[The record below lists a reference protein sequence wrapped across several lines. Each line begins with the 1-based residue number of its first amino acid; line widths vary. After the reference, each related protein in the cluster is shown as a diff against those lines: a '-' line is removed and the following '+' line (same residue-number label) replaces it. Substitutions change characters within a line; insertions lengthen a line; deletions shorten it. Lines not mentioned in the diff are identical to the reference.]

1 MAKFTKED
9 AKAMAILDVAQSLGM
24 ELKQNSSQ
32 EWYWVEHDSFK
43 INTRKNRFNWYSRD
57 IHGDVIDLVKTIKE
71 VDYKQ
76 AMHYLRTGE
85 FPQAKM
91 SHPVKEPFNYVLG
104 RFEQPFVE
112 ARAYL
117 KEVRGLSDDTINSFG
132 QAGVLAQANK
142 KASDDY
148 LEPVVVFKSLDKD
161 KRVIGASLQGIVPNK
176 ERYEGK
182 GYLKQIAYNS
192 DGLSGM
198 SVDIGTPR
206 RLVFAEAPIDLM
218 SYYEANKGNLS
229 DVRLVAMDGL
239 KAGTVSRYT
248 MELLAELQGKAD
260 YKPDLSK
267 VGEALEKLAKVTTF
281 FQNGKN
287 SDLITLA
294 VDNDKAGRDFIERLQ
309 AKGIPVQTDIPPLPE
324 GITKMDWNDY
334 LKSQKADMV
343 LEDSLPC
350 DNSRLAQAE
359 RKLER
364 LNGELVEKADKVYAH
379 TRQANGQPMNDKRGG
394 LSFFR
399 KQDKLEGSVFTKLD
413 EIKKQEER
421 VEKLRYQQELKERGF
436 NKQGNGLVMSVDN
449 IPRIKGAIEAFEK
462 GEPGFTRA
470 TINRYR
476 KELVKLEAMKE
487 RLEDIRISPG
497 AQHLIDEGLVTQWQK
512 QPTLYF
518 VKGLR
523 KVAFE
528 LTDSGEFQVSAK
540 YQPKT
545 SEEVDKVEELLSGG
559 RNLIDL
565 SIGKELPSNIQA
577 NEKVQELLGQ
587 VEELGQTAYFWVTEE
602 DLGQPEEIVSQLD
615 NWFSSEK
622 VDATYKSDLFELVAG
637 DYTYMIEFRDGSISL
652 QNMEDY
658 SQYISNRIEEFGVSV
673 VISELE
679 SVIHDFNQ
687 VKNSIT
693 EGMHKELDA
702 LTSALTRDTERLDKQ
717 TTINN
722 EKEQNMAIEHES
734 ETMVRTIEPRFELE
748 ASELGRPEQ
757 PITNFDELQTWMLQ
771 QFNSV
776 FVREGYF
783 KTYLQVYSLDEH
795 GQEVASQIR
804 FDVGHGQ
811 SDFNPRREHI
821 RDYLVEHGYIQL
833 QNVALE
839 TKATLDSPINLYMVR
854 FNWSENL
861 GGSPNPLKDFSEGEL
876 IPYNEFISVLYRRN
890 EYSSDRGYERTSFDI
905 ITPDGEVLVSD
916 FRYDTGSE
924 VRTIAEKLEDSEL
937 AKIEEANKE
946 PYKLLAAIDKHL
958 EIPAHFSLPESA
970 IDAIS
975 TQYGENTPVLSEAEE
990 KMLDWLEQNYP
1001 PTSEYALE
1009 LQRGFGVAGLKSTLN
1024 HNTWEQYVSN
1034 SPLSEAELTEEV
1046 EQRTERLVQA
1056 RNEIKERLQSEFVPA
1071 LLQEIQKAPEQTQE
1085 QTKKSLEVKQGT
1097 NTGGELLNRNS
1108 SFLGEDSP
1116 RSAPQPVVNESQPNF
1131 PTNVQL
1137 HFTTEM
1143 GDMSN
1148 KAFRKNLRTL
1158 NLYADDLRHSAQW
1171 YLDNVAGSTVRY
1183 IYKTHQSDSLQ
1194 ILNVRFEKRNWMH
1207 LTGIIPVYEERV
1219 ESLSEQ
1225 FIDDVVR
1232 GSGHF
1237 KDLKFALG
1245 ATDKIKVIKLLSEI
1259 IEPEA
1264 FVFNDLS
1271 SVAKYN
1277 NLNLLQA
1284 LNPDDTD
1291 LLLLFKEEGAQ
1302 HVPASVMKIKGE
1314 MNNHLL
1320 DVEKGTVL
1328 GIYRERDGVIDQLS
1342 INQEYIR
1349 DGGKEFLTILQNRQL
1364 EPVITQEEPSLQ
1376 ERFTSVLDG
1385 VKELGFDLFKERNEE
1400 EFKLFHQLYEQNHN
1414 DLNQT
1419 VMAALKQDLVDINSN
1434 FFAEWKD
1441 DFLNQEKGI
1450 SSVDVLNGKLTK
1462 EEYETQVSAL
1472 IEEKSQPQQSLAELL
1487 ESKDSQALFNHLKEG
1502 MKEYANS
1509 DKYKQFLQAISKFHD
1524 YSIYNIH
1531 MMLLQKPDI
1540 SLVASYQKWKTD
1552 FDRQVQKGEKG
1563 IKIWVPMTFKEK
1575 DKNGQ
1580 PVLDANGQEK
1590 TITRFKLG
1598 TVFDVSQTAGKEI
1611 PKPVYNLENGV
1622 TNYQDIYR
1630 AARHVSQENGVK
1642 ISFQPIGS
1650 GANGYYHIEK
1660 KEIVIADKK
1669 MSEAQILKTLF
1680 HEMAHSELHHLDD
1693 GFNSSERELQA
1704 ESIAYVVANHF
1715 GIDTSEYSFAYLH
1728 NWSLDKQGYEDL
1740 ENQLKVVQA
1749 ESKSLINRI
1758 DKSLE
1763 LVKNKSL
1770 TNNKLQSKIAQVKQ
1784 KQEQEKQLRS
1794 SEVKQETSK
1803 KQQPTPK
1810 EL

>member
-9 AKAMAILDVAQSLGM
+9 AKAMSILDVAQSLGM
-24 ELKQNSSQ
+24 EMKQNSSQ

-43 INTRKNRFNWYSRD
+43 INTRKNRFDWYSRD
-57 IHGDVIDLVKTIKE
+57 VHGDVINLVEIIKE

-85 FPQAKM
+85 FPQAEM
-91 SHPVKEPFNYVLG
+91 TQPVKEPFNYVLG

-117 KEVRGLSDDTINSFG
+117 KEVRGLSDDTINFFG

-142 KASDDY
+142 KAPDDY

-248 MELLAELQGKAD
+248 MELLADLQGKAD

-281 FQNGKN
+281 FQDGKN

-294 VDNDKAGRDFIERLQ
+294 VDNDKAGRDFIERVQ

-324 GITKMDWNDY
+324 GATKMDWNDY
-334 LKSQKADMV
+334 LKSQKVGMV
-343 LEDSLPC
+343 LEDNVAR
-350 DNSRLAQAE
+350 DNSHLAQAE

-394 LSFFR
+394 SSFFR
-399 KQDKLEGSVFTKLD
+399 KQDMLEGSVFTKLD

-421 VEKLRYQQELKERGF
+421 VEKLRYQKGLKERGF
-436 NKQGNGLVMSVDN
+436 NKQGNGLIMSVDN

-545 SEEVDKVEELLSGG
+545 SEEVDKVEELLSDG

-565 SIGKELPSNIQA
+565 SIGKEFPSNIQA

-637 DYTYMIEFRDGSISL
+637 DYTYMIEFRDGSMSL

-658 SQYISNRIEEFGVSV
+658 SQYISNRIEEFGVGV

-693 EGMHKELDA
+693 EGMNKELDA
-702 LTSALTRDTERLDKQ
+702 LTSALTRDTERLDQQ

-722 EKEQNMAIEHES
+722 EKEKNMALEHGS
-734 ETMVRTIEPRFELE
+734 ETLNHATEPRFELE
-748 ASELGRPEQ
+748 FSELGRPEQ
-757 PITNFDELQTWMLQ
+757 PITNLDDLQNWVLQ
-771 QFNSV
+771 QFNS
-776 FVREGYF
+776 RYTDEGYF
-783 KTYLQVYSLDEH
+783 KTYLYVYSLDNK
-795 GQEVASQIR
+795 GQEIARQIR
-804 FDVGHGQ
+804 FDIGHGQ
-811 SDFNPRREHI
+811 GDFNPSREHI
-821 RDYLVEHGYIQL
+821 RDYLVEHGYIHL

-839 TKATLDSPINLYMVR
+839 TKTTLNSPTNPYMVR

-916 FRYDTGSE
+916 FKYDTGSE

-958 EIPAHFSLPESA
+958 EIPAHFSLPEAA

-1009 LQRGFGVAGLKSTLN
+1009 LHRGFGVAGLKSTLN

-1034 SPLSEAELTEEV
+1034 SALSEEELTKEV
-1046 EQRTERLVQA
+1046 KQRTERLVQA

-1071 LLQEIQKAPEQTQE
+1071 LLQ
-1085 QTKKSLEVKQGT
+1085 
-1097 NTGGELLNRNS
+1097 
-1108 SFLGEDSP
+1108 
-1116 RSAPQPVVNESQPNF
+1116 
-1131 PTNVQL
+1131 
-1137 HFTTEM
+1137 
-1143 GDMSN
+1143 
-1148 KAFRKNLRTL
+1148 
-1158 NLYADDLRHSAQW
+1158 
-1171 YLDNVAGSTVRY
+1171 
-1183 IYKTHQSDSLQ
+1183 
-1194 ILNVRFEKRNWMH
+1194 
-1207 LTGIIPVYEERV
+1207 
-1219 ESLSEQ
+1219 
-1225 FIDDVVR
+1225 
-1232 GSGHF
+1232 
-1237 KDLKFALG
+1237 
-1245 ATDKIKVIKLLSEI
+1245 
-1259 IEPEA
+1259 
-1264 FVFNDLS
+1264 
-1271 SVAKYN
+1271 
-1277 NLNLLQA
+1277 
-1284 LNPDDTD
+1284 
-1291 LLLLFKEEGAQ
+1291 
-1302 HVPASVMKIKGE
+1302 
-1314 MNNHLL
+1314 
-1320 DVEKGTVL
+1320 
-1328 GIYRERDGVIDQLS
+1328 
-1342 INQEYIR
+1342 
-1349 DGGKEFLTILQNRQL
+1349 
-1364 EPVITQEEPSLQ
+1364 
-1376 ERFTSVLDG
+1376 
-1385 VKELGFDLFKERNEE
+1385 
-1400 EFKLFHQLYEQNHN
+1400 
-1414 DLNQT
+1414 
-1419 VMAALKQDLVDINSN
+1419 
-1434 FFAEWKD
+1434 
-1441 DFLNQEKGI
+1441 
-1450 SSVDVLNGKLTK
+1450 
-1462 EEYETQVSAL
+1462 
-1472 IEEKSQPQQSLAELL
+1472 
-1487 ESKDSQALFNHLKEG
+1487 
-1502 MKEYANS
+1502 
-1509 DKYKQFLQAISKFHD
+1509 
-1524 YSIYNIH
+1524 
-1531 MMLLQKPDI
+1531 
-1540 SLVASYQKWKTD
+1540 
-1552 FDRQVQKGEKG
+1552 
-1563 IKIWVPMTFKEK
+1563 
-1575 DKNGQ
+1575 
-1580 PVLDANGQEK
+1580 
-1590 TITRFKLG
+1590 
-1598 TVFDVSQTAGKEI
+1598 
-1611 PKPVYNLENGV
+1611 
-1622 TNYQDIYR
+1622 
-1630 AARHVSQENGVK
+1630 
-1642 ISFQPIGS
+1642 
-1650 GANGYYHIEK
+1650 
-1660 KEIVIADKK
+1660 
-1669 MSEAQILKTLF
+1669 
-1680 HEMAHSELHHLDD
+1680 
-1693 GFNSSERELQA
+1693 
-1704 ESIAYVVANHF
+1704 
-1715 GIDTSEYSFAYLH
+1715 
-1728 NWSLDKQGYEDL
+1728 
-1740 ENQLKVVQA
+1740 
-1749 ESKSLINRI
+1749 
-1758 DKSLE
+1758 
-1763 LVKNKSL
+1763 
-1770 TNNKLQSKIAQVKQ
+1770 
-1784 KQEQEKQLRS
+1784 
-1794 SEVKQETSK
+1794 
-1803 KQQPTPK
+1803 
-1810 EL
+1810 

>member
-43 INTRKNRFNWYSRD
+43 INTRKNRFDWYSRD
-57 IHGDVIDLVKTIKE
+57 VHGDVIDLVEIIKE

-117 KEVRGLSDDTINSFG
+117 KEVRGLSDDTINFFG

-142 KASDDY
+142 KVPDDY

-192 DGLSGM
+192 DSLSGM

-248 MELLAELQGKAD
+248 MELLADLQGKAD
-260 YKPDLSK
+260 YKPDLNK
-267 VGEALEKLAKVTTF
+267 VGEALEKLAKVSTF
-281 FQNGKN
+281 FQDGKN

-294 VDNDKAGRDFIERLQ
+294 VDNDKAGRDFIERVQ

-324 GITKMDWNDY
+324 GATKMDWNDY
-334 LKSQKADMV
+334 LKSQKAGMV
-343 LEDSLPC
+343 LEDNVSR
-350 DNSRLAQAE
+350 DNSHLAQAE
-359 RKLER
+359 RK
-364 LNGELVEKADKVYAH
+364 H
-379 TRQANGQPMNDKRGG
+379 
-394 LSFFR
+394 
-399 KQDKLEGSVFTKLD
+399 
-413 EIKKQEER
+413 
-421 VEKLRYQQELKERGF
+421 
-436 NKQGNGLVMSVDN
+436 
-449 IPRIKGAIEAFEK
+449 
-462 GEPGFTRA
+462 
-470 TINRYR
+470 
-476 KELVKLEAMKE
+476 E

-497 AQHLIDEGLVTQWQK
+497 AQHLIDEGLVSQWPK

-559 RNLIDL
+559 RNLIEL

-622 VDATYKSDLFELVAG
+622 VDSTYKSDLFELVAG
-637 DYTYMIEFRDGSISL
+637 DYTYMIEFRDGSTSL

-693 EGMHKELDA
+693 EGMNKELDA
-702 LTSALTRDTERLDKQ
+702 LTSALERDTKLLDQQ

-748 ASELGRPEQ
+748 FSELGRPEQ
-757 PITNFDELQTWMLQ
+757 PI
-771 QFNSV
+771 
-776 FVREGYF
+776 
-783 KTYLQVYSLDEH
+783 
-795 GQEVASQIR
+795 
-804 FDVGHGQ
+804 
-811 SDFNPRREHI
+811 NP
-821 RDYLVEHGYIQL
+821 
-833 QNVALE
+833 
-839 TKATLDSPINLYMVR
+839 YMVR
-854 FNWSENL
+854 LNWLENL
-861 GGSPNPLKDFSEGEL
+861 EDYSSPLRDFPANEL
-876 IPYNEFISVLYRRN
+876 ISYTEFISALYRRN
-890 EYSSDRGYERTSFDI
+890 AYLSGGEFEEASFDI
-905 ITPDGEVLVSD
+905 LSSAGEFLVTD
-916 FRYDTGSE
+916 FRYRIGNE
-924 VRTIAEKLEDSEL
+924 AKTIAERLEDTEL
-937 AKIEEANKE
+937 LRIEEVNRE

-958 EIPAHFSLPESA
+958 EIPAHFSLPEAA
-970 IDAIS
+970 IDVIS

-1009 LQRGFGVAGLKSTLN
+1009 LHRGFGVAGLKSTLN

-1034 SPLSEAELTEEV
+1034 SALSEEELTKEV
-1046 EQRTERLVQA
+1046 KQRTERLVQA

-1131 PTNVQL
+1131 PANVQL

-1207 LTGIIPVYEERV
+1207 LTGITPVYEERV

-1342 INQEYIR
+1342 INKEYVK

-1385 VKELGFDLFKERNEE
+1385 VKELGFDLFKDRNEE

-1441 DFLNQEKGI
+1441 DFLYQEKGI

-1462 EEYETQVSAL
+1462 EEYEAQVSAL
-1472 IEEKSQPQQSLAELL
+1472 IEEKSQPQQSFAELL

-1524 YSIYNIH
+1524 YSIYNVH
-1531 MMLLQKPDI
+1531 MMVKQKPDI

-1563 IKIWVPMTFKEK
+1563 IKIWVPMTFKAK
-1575 DKNGQ
+1575 DRYGQ
-1580 PVLDANGQEK
+1580 PILDEDGKEK
-1590 TITRFKLG
+1590 TVTRFKLG
-1598 TVFDVSQTAGKEI
+1598 TVFDVSQTAGKEL
-1611 PKPVYNLENGV
+1611 PKPVYNLESNV
-1622 TNYQDIYR
+1622 LDYQNIYR
-1630 AARHVSQENGVK
+1630 VARHVSQENGVK
-1642 ISFQPIGS
+1642 ISFQPIDS
-1650 GANGYYHIEK
+1650 EANGYYHIEK
-1660 KEIVIADKK
+1660 NEIVIADKK

-1680 HEMAHSELHHLDD
+1680 HEMAHSELHHLKD

-1784 KQEQEKQLRS
+1784 KQEQEKQLKS
-1794 SEVKQETSK
+1794 SEVKQEKSK